1 MGSLH
6 VTAGEFM
13 VVRLGPKITEKIG
26 SDEKVCGRT
35 GAGVVQAGDFVNR
48 ACEQNV
54 RPVAGDV
61 KLGAIWRT
69 VLRNNFR

>member
-1 MGSLH
+1 
-6 VTAGEFM
+6 M

-26 SDEKVCGRT
+26 SDEKVCGRK
-35 GAGVVQAGDFVNR
+35 GAGVVQAGDVVNR
-48 ACEQNV
+48 ACDQNV

-69 VLRNNFR
+69 ILSNNFR